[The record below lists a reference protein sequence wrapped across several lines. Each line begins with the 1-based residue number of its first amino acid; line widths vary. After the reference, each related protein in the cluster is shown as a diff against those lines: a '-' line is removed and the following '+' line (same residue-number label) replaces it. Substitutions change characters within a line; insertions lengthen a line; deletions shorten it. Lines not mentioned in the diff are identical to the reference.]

1 VSEADRRDTQVKLLA
16 WDLDNTLWDG
26 ILMEGDSVRPRQD
39 AVSAIKTLDGRG
51 ILHSIA
57 SRNDPVLA
65 MQKLVEFG
73 LANYFLYPQ
82 IGWGSKSDS
91 LAHAATLL
99 GIDLNAVAFIDDDP
113 FERAEVQASH
123 PQVLCID
130 ADAIKALNERPE
142 FVPRF
147 VTDESRIRRELYRTD
162 IKRKADEE
170 RAAGQ
175 KEDFLA
181 GLEMR
186 MSIFSAGEEDLK
198 RAEELTVRTSQLNAT
213 GYTYSYDELEM
224 FRVSAR
230 HRLLMARLEDR
241 FGSYGTIGLA
251 LLECDKVA
259 WTIKLLLISCRVMS
273 RGAGAVLLGHI
284 LRSAKAND
292 VVLRAEFLPT
302 DRNRM
307 MNVTYRLSGFT
318 DAGASGR
325 VQILQHDLAE
335 VPALPSYVKLLVDD
349 EC

>member
-1 VSEADRRDTQVKLLA
+1 MSEPDKRDTQVKLLA
-16 WDLDNTLWDG
+16 WDLDDTLWDG
-26 ILMEGDSVRPRQD
+26 ILMEGDAVRPRED

-51 ILHSIA
+51 ILQSIA

-65 MQKLVEFG
+65 MQKLVGFS
-73 LANYFLYPQ
+73 LADYFLYPQ
-82 IGWGSKSDS
+82 IGWGPKSDS
-91 LAHAATLL
+91 LAHAAKLL
-99 GIDLNAVAFIDDDP
+99 NIDLNAVAFIDDDP
-113 FERAEVQASH
+113 FERAEVQACH
-123 PQVLCID
+123 PQVLCVD
-130 ADAIKALNERPE
+130 ADAVNALIERPE

-147 VTDESRIRRELYRTD
+147 ITDESRIRRELYRTD
-162 IKRKADEE
+162 IKRTADEE
-170 RAAGQ
+170 RIAGP

-186 MSIFSAGEEDLK
+186 MSIFSAGKEDLK

-224 FRVSAR
+224 FRVSPR

-251 LLECDKVA
+251 LLECDEAA
-259 WTIKLLLISCRVMS
+259 WTIKLLLMSCRVMS

-284 LRSAKAND
+284 LRSAKANE
-292 VVLRAEFLPT
+292 VALRAEFLPT

-307 MNVTYRLSGFT
+307 MNVTYRLAGFT

-325 VQILQHDLAE
+325 VQILEHDLAE
-335 VPALPSYVKLLVDD
+335 VAALPSYVKVLAED
-349 EC
+349 